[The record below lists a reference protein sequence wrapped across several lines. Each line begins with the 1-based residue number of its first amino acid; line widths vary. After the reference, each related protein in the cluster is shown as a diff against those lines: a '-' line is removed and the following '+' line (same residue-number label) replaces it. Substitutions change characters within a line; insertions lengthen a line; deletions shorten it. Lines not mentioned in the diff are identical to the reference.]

1 MVVLLHTH
9 ACARLGL
16 EDPVCV
22 CISTVTSVVA
32 LVFFGAVAWWAG
44 R

>member
-9 ACARLGL
+9 ACAKLGL
-16 EDPVCV
+16 DDPVCV
-22 CISTVTSVVA
+22 CISTAASVISLVA
-32 LVFFGAVAWWAG
+32 FSLVAWRIG